1 MREDMETMSRYLFT
15 LALFCSCLACLIPQ
29 SRAQGIYKKISPAC
43 IEILVGGR
51 LDGSGVIVCPTGLVL
66 TACHVIRKPSKR
78 FEAFSP
84 KVGRKP
90 LLLIATNRGS
100 DMALLKL
107 PAGKAPYPAL
117 ALAKQI
123 PPEGKPVFLLGSPI
137 FRHHLLIRGSI
148 ARKTQT
154 YSWYNGG
161 FTNTI
166 PISAIGAPGS
176 SGGPWV
182 NQKGEIIGLQV
193 ATVTTSKGHQ
203 GVSSAV
209 PLPSIRR
216 FISEKKNV
224 SVSSIQAAVE
234 ELWAQPSQLIRKMPS
249 DAKGLL
255 LRQVAKDGVAD
266 KAGLKNE
273 DLILK
278 ANGKSY
284 TRIEPFIRMMRSMK
298 PGATLKL
305 EVSSV
310 TGENRRGLSL
320 KTASLD

>member
-1 MREDMETMSRYLFT
+1 MSRYLFT
-15 LALFCSCLACLIPQ
+15 LALFCPCLACLIPE

-90 LLLIATNRGS
+90 LQLIATNRGS

-154 YSWYNGG
+154 YSWYDGG

-234 ELWAQPSQLIRKMPS
+234 ELWAQGPEYIEKAPTEERRVALIE
-249 DAKGLL
+249 A
-255 LRQVAKDGVAD
+255 LRAVT
-266 KAGLKNE
+266 E
-273 DLILK
+273 
-278 ANGKSY
+278 GK
-284 TRIEPFIRMMRSMK
+284 IF
-298 PGATLKL
+298 L
-305 EVSSV
+305 EL
-310 TGENRRGLSL
+310 ENY
-320 KTASLD
+320 